1 MHGIVFTSLR
11 HFVTSRFGA
20 SCTDELWVSEP
31 QFLATQA
38 YPDEEFHRLFGKI
51 VERTGSDSTDLLR
64 DFGEF
69 AAARTF
75 ALLYPAA
82 FVEAGGTRAFL
93 LTVEER
99 IHKLVRATVPDAS
112 PPALH
117 VEPLD
122 DDSVQIVYTSPRR
135 LCVLLRGLVMGT
147 ASHYREQAQL
157 DETRCML
164 RGDESC
170 VFEIRIR
177 RPSAG

>member
-20 SCTDELWVSEP
+20 SCTDELWESEP
-31 QFLATQA
+31 PFLATRA
-38 YPDEEFHRLFGKI
+38 YPDEEFHRLLGKI
-51 VERTGSDSTDLLR
+51 VERTRSDPTDLLR

-75 ALLYPAA
+75 ACLYPAA

-99 IHKLVRATVPDAS
+99 IHELVRATVPDAS

-122 DDSVQIVYTSPRR
+122 DDSVKIVYTSPRR

-147 ASHYREQAQL
+147 ASHYGERVQMRERACIL
-157 DETRCML
+157 EGGEACI
-164 RGDESC
+164 
-170 VFEIRIR
+170 FEVRVR
-177 RPSAG
+177 SGR